1 MKRRIYFNAFHMNC
15 VVHQSPGLWVRDDD
29 HMTEYTDLNQWVE
42 FAKLVER
49 GKFDAI
55 FLADVLGVYDV
66 FRGNR
71 DAALAEAAQIP
82 VNDPML
88 LIPAMAYATEN
99 IGFGFTSSIIQ
110 NHPFTFARLI
120 STLDHLTKG
129 RIAWNIVTSYLE
141 SAGRNYGQAGLADH
155 DERYDMADE
164 YCDVCYK
171 LWEKSWEDD
180 AVLKDVAR
188 GIYADPAKVHDVLH
202 EGKYYKV
209 EGCHLAEPSPQR
221 TPVLFQ
227 AGASDRG
234 RAFAAQHAEAVFVIG
249 SKPEVDGQ
257 YIKDIRKIARKNG
270 RNPEDIL
277 CFAYM
282 KVITGETEA
291 AAKRRYEEYFEQ
303 CSYDGGLAL
312 LSGWSGIDFGQ
323 FEPDQP
329 LEYIE
334 TNAIRTMVHSFTEGD
349 PTRKWTMRDL
359 ARYVGIGG
367 AGPVLVGT
375 PESIADQFEDWIDAG
390 VDGFNLAYATTP
402 GSFEE
407 FVDGVVPVLQKRG
420 RMQKDYQEGTLREK
434 LYGKGPKLSRPHPA
448 ALHRQSLLDA
458 VTGTDRGVPSSH
470 PAASASVAK

>member
-180 AVLKDVAR
+180 AVLKDVKR
-188 GIYADPAKVHDVLH
+188 ADLRRPSQSPRCPA
-202 EGKYYKV
+202 
-209 EGCHLAEPSPQR
+209 
-221 TPVLFQ
+221 
-227 AGASDRG
+227 
-234 RAFAAQHAEAVFVIG
+234 
-249 SKPEVDGQ
+249 
-257 YIKDIRKIARKNG
+257 
-270 RNPEDIL
+270 
-277 CFAYM
+277 
-282 KVITGETEA
+282 
-291 AAKRRYEEYFEQ
+291 
-303 CSYDGGLAL
+303 
-312 LSGWSGIDFGQ
+312 
-323 FEPDQP
+323 
-329 LEYIE
+329 
-334 TNAIRTMVHSFTEGD
+334 
-349 PTRKWTMRDL
+349 
-359 ARYVGIGG
+359 
-367 AGPVLVGT
+367 
-375 PESIADQFEDWIDAG
+375 
-390 VDGFNLAYATTP
+390 
-402 GSFEE
+402 
-407 FVDGVVPVLQKRG
+407 
-420 RMQKDYQEGTLREK
+420 
-434 LYGKGPKLSRPHPA
+434 
-448 ALHRQSLLDA
+448 
-458 VTGTDRGVPSSH
+458 
-470 PAASASVAK
+470 

>member
-1 MKRRIYFNAFHMNC
+1 MIHDQIWAASMKRRIYFNAFHMNC

-29 HMTEYTDLNQWVE
+29 HMTEYTDLDQWVE
-42 FAKLVER
+42 FAKIVER

-71 DAALAEAAQIP
+71 EAALTEAAQIP

-88 LIPAMAYATEN
+88 LIPAMAYATEH

-141 SAGRNYGQAGLADH
+141 SAGRNYGQAGLAEH
-155 DERYDMADE
+155 DNRYDIADE

-180 AVLKDVAR
+180 AVLKDVKR
-188 GIYADPAKVHDVLH
+188 GIYADPTKVHDVRH

-249 SKPEVDGQ
+249 STPEVDGQ

-291 AAKRRYEEYFEQ
+291 AAKRRYEEYFE
-303 CSYDGGLAL
+303 
-312 LSGWSGIDFGQ
+312 
-323 FEPDQP
+323 
-329 LEYIE
+329 
-334 TNAIRTMVHSFTEGD
+334 
-349 PTRKWTMRDL
+349 
-359 ARYVGIGG
+359 
-367 AGPVLVGT
+367 
-375 PESIADQFEDWIDAG
+375 
-390 VDGFNLAYATTP
+390 
-402 GSFEE
+402 
-407 FVDGVVPVLQKRG
+407 
-420 RMQKDYQEGTLREK
+420 
-434 LYGKGPKLSRPHPA
+434 
-448 ALHRQSLLDA
+448 
-458 VTGTDRGVPSSH
+458 
-470 PAASASVAK
+470 

>member
-1 MKRRIYFNAFHMNC
+1 MKKRIYFNAFHMNC
-15 VVHQSPGLWVRDDD
+15 VVHQSPGLWVRADD
-29 HMTEYTDLNQWVE
+29 HMTDYTDLGGWVE
-42 FAKLVER
+42 LAKLIER
-49 GKFDAI
+49 GKFDAL
-55 FLADVLGVYDV
+55 FLADVIGVYDV
-66 FRGNR
+66 FRGSR
-71 DAALAEAAQIP
+71 DAAITTAAQVP

-88 LIPAMAYATEN
+88 LIPAMAHATQHL
-99 IGFGFTSSIIQ
+99 GFGFTSSMLQ

-141 SAGRNYGQAGLADH
+141 SAGRNYGNPGLAEH
-155 DERYDMADE
+155 DARYEAADE

-171 LWEKSWEDD
+171 LWESSWEDG

-188 GIYADPAKVHDVLH
+188 GVYADPAKVHDVDH
-202 EGKYYKV
+202 DGRYYRV
-209 EGCHLAEPSPQR
+209 HGCHLAEPSPQR

-227 AGASDRG
+227 AGASPRG
-234 RAFAAQHAEAVFVIG
+234 RAFAAQHAECVFVIG

-257 YIKDIRKIARKNG
+257 YIRDIRKLARARG
-270 RNPEDIL
+270 RRPEDIQ
-277 CFAYM
+277 CYAYM
-282 KVITGETEA
+282 KVVTGETEA
-291 AAKRRYEEYFEQ
+291 AAKRKYEEYFEQ

-312 LSGWSGIDFGQ
+312 LSGWTGIDFGQ

-334 TNAIRTMVHSFTEGD
+334 TNAIRTLVHSFTDGD
-349 PTRKWTMRDL
+349 TSRKWTMRDL

-375 PESIADQFEDWIDAG
+375 PESIADQFEDWIAAG

-407 FVDGVVPVLQKRG
+407 FIDGVVPVLQKRG
-420 RMQKDYQEGTLREK
+420 RMQKEYQEGTLRQK
-434 LYGKGPKLSRPHPA
+434 LFGRGPRARLPHPA
-448 ALHRQSLLDA
+448 AVHHQTFLETRRDGDQL
-458 VTGTDRGVPSSH
+458 
-470 PAASASVAK
+470 PAATPETARPQVSK